1 MNSSK
6 LWMRVTSEG
15 TARHAV
21 PTSRGA
27 LLCSARRAAAQRTT
41 VRMYTS
47 LRSVEVIAEVIGVL
61 PPEGG
66 PILQKLVK
74 AVKEDVEEAQQEAQQ
89 RVEKAEQRAEK
100 AEQRK
105 DEAVAVMIREKDA
118 KMVLVDAKMVLADK
132 LHLRDKLL
140 SRAMYSAGVRDG
152 RSCLGTSARPTT
164 VGNRPAASTAVIL
177 LLLRTLALH
186 APMHLLQPAPGHAH
200 RVPGGPHRHRQVA
213 ARPGLDQGP
222 GAAARPDQVPG
233 RGGAVLGRGCEQP
246 QRGRCGRV
254 WVGAFS

>member
-1 MNSSK
+1 M
-6 LWMRVTSEG
+6 LWMRITSEG

-89 RVEKAEQRAEK
+89 RVEKAEQQRQQ
-100 AEQRK
+100 AEQSK
-105 DEAVAVMIREKDA
+105 DEAVAVIIREKG
-118 KMVLVDAKMVLADK
+118 AKMVLADK

-140 SRAMYSAGVRDG
+140 SRAMHSAGVRDG
-152 RSCLGTSARPTT
+152 RSCLGTSGRPTT
-164 VGNRPAASTAVIL
+164 ARNRPAASPAVIAL
-177 LLLRTLALH
+177 FLRTWLTDGTLRC
-186 APMHLLQPAPGHAH
+186 MHLLLPADEA
-200 RVPGGPHRHRQVA
+200 VA
-213 ARPGLDQGP
+213 
-222 GAAARPDQVPG
+222 
-233 RGGAVLGRGCEQP
+233 RGCP
-246 QRGRCGRV
+246 HGLV
-254 WVGAFS
+254 A

>member
-89 RVEKAEQRAEK
+89 RVEKAEQRVEK
-100 AEQRK
+100 AEQRVEEAEQRVEKAEQRVEKAQQRVEKAEQQRQQAEQSK
-105 DEAVAVMIREKDA
+105 DEAVAVIIREKG
-118 KMVLVDAKMVLADK
+118 AKMVLADK

-140 SRAMYSAGVRDG
+140 SRAMHSAGVRDG
-152 RSCLGTSARPTT
+152 RSCLGTSGRPTT
-164 VGNRPAASTAVIL
+164 VGNRPAASTAVIV
-177 LLLRTLALH
+177 LLLRTWFTDGTLALD
-186 APMHLLQPAPGHAH
+186 APAAT
-200 RVPGGPHRHRQVA
+200 RSGP
-213 ARPGLDQGP
+213 RPQSTWRTSSASPSGSASRAGP
-222 GAAARPDQVPG
+222 RSWSSGPT
-233 RGGAVLGRGCEQP
+233 
-246 QRGRCGRV
+246 
-254 WVGAFS
+254 